1 MSRKQDFPYEKHFL
15 VCTGSRCND
24 SKNGKDRGDAI
35 RSVLKVHNRQ
45 MGRKKSV
52 RVCGV
57 SCLDLCD
64 EGPNM
69 VVWPEGVV
77 HTRLEC
83 EDAMRIYTEVMGDG
97 EK

>member
-1 MSRKQDFPYEKHFL
+1 MSRQDFPYEKHFL

-24 SKNGKDRGDAI
+24 PKNGRDRGEEI
-35 RSVLKVHNRQ
+35 RAMLKSCNKE

-52 RVCGV
+52 RICGV

-69 VVWPEGVV
+69 VVWPEGEV
-77 HTRLEC
+77 HTKLDRKQAL
-83 EDAMRIYTEVMGDG
+83 RVYREVMKDRD
-97 EK
+97 